1 MKKNEEN
8 LMSIMLASF
17 LKEHKILRQFKY
29 NASLHIFKDS
39 LYKNDKIMNYI
50 NPKYSGVHLISGC
63 NIFVWRFT
71 DEGGEFW
78 NRMDDL
84 WYRQVNNVIHNKSQ
98 KDAKKSNF

>member
-29 NASLHIFKDS
+29 NSSLHIFKCS

-50 NPKYSGVHLISGC
+50 NPKYSGAWLSSRPD
-63 NIFVWRFT
+63 IFDWGRTKEAF
-71 DEGGEFW
+71 GFW
-78 NRMDDL
+78 CRMNSL
-84 WYRQVNNVIHNKSQ
+84 WVERRRK
-98 KDAKKSNF
+98 FFE